1 LWLSPLL
8 IEKKYEEGETH
19 AVWVL
24 VGECNI
30 QASGP
35 TKSLHD
41 KCSWSFLRRWAIS
54 IMVDQNKL
62 PFCRTMIPMMAP
74 NKTTITPSFYLFFSC
89 KDKIEILKRWAKN
102 ATTLPPP
109 CRAPLE
115 RITAIKILHTV
126 DESITPIY
134 IYIHKKLLN
143 SASYICLVHHP
154 AKIKVMN

>member
-1 LWLSPLL
+1 MWLSLLL

-24 VGECNI
+24 VGECKI
-30 QASGP
+30 V
-35 TKSLHD
+35 
-41 KCSWSFLRRWAIS
+41 FLKLFRRWAIS

-102 ATTLPPP
+102 ETTLPPP
-109 CRAPLE
+109 CRAPLK

-134 IYIHKKLLN
+134 IYIHEKLLN
-143 SASYICLVHHP
+143 SAS
-154 AKIKVMN
+154 A